1 MIRIDRS
8 SRSVVALCSCGARE
22 VFTNN
27 PAAADRWA
35 IDHVYAA
42 HPRTSDDLA
51 NADRDRAIAASA
63 VRRRR
68 GLE

>member
-8 SRSVVALCSCGARE
+8 SRSVVALCACGARE

-42 HPRTSDDLA
+42 HPKVDDQVA
-51 NADRDRAIAASA
+51 NDLRDRAIAASA
-63 VRRRR
+63 TRRRR
-68 GLE
+68 GFE